1 MLHIQTCSFHCH
13 FNEGGRKLLLCPT
26 AGRWTVCN
34 RWKRFKIKIN
44 LIGLPASSTLAPR
57 APSWLPHNSQD
68 DAHKLQWE
76 QVSLRLK
83 TISFFPRPYSVAPAN
98 SLTSNS
104 LGGPLAYWP
113 PRCPKKDQ
121 VHWGVFALTCPLC
134 LYPFSPRE
142 HTSPHL
148 LRVSTPVSCLPC
160 LPFPATDALTYLT
173 PLHSSYH
180 LTYPIFIW
188 LWPISPD

>member
-83 TISFFPRPYSVAPAN
+83 NISFFFPRPYSVAPAN

-121 VHWGVFALTCPLC
+121 VHWGVFALVLFACTLFPQRTHISSPPSG
-134 LYPFSPRE
+134 LYS
-142 HTSPHL
+142 SL
-148 LRVSTPVSCLPC
+148 LSSLPTLPC
-160 LPFPATDALTYLT
+160 YWCANLPYSPA
-173 PLHSSYH
+173 
-180 LTYPIFIW
+180 
-188 LWPISPD
+188 